1 MKQRACTVTLALLF
15 AGGCQQQHYLADY
28 RPLVKAGVFSGT
40 IEQLKKLNV
49 SEAEIAQFLKLKG
62 TNVSDDV
69 CVALITAAHDH
80 QRPFNSADSVINLQG
95 ARYSDADILA
105 FARADQLDTIA
116 PEAVM
121 LHLIGL
127 SNGTVQAIL
136 ERHMKSLPTMGSAEI
151 GRLKNTGL
159 TEKQILERIEGG
171 MTDDAANKEAS
182 TREAARNHSNTGF
195 VRVRGRKSR

>member
-171 MTDDAANKEAS
+171 MTDDYAHKECS
-182 TREAARNHSNTGF
+182 TSEAARNHSNTGF

>member
-1 MKQRACTVTLALLF
+1 
-15 AGGCQQQHYLADY
+15 
-28 RPLVKAGVFSGT
+28 VKAGVFSGT

-49 SEAEIAQFLKLKG
+49 SEAEIAQFLKLRAAK
-62 TNVSDDV
+62 VSDDM
-69 CVALITAAHDH
+69 CIALITASHDRQH
-80 QRPFNSADSVINLQG
+80 PFTSADSVINLQG

-105 FARADQLDTIA
+105 FAQANQLDTIA

-127 SNGTVQAIL
+127 SNGTVQRIL
-136 ERHMKSLPTMGSAEI
+136 ERHMKGLPTMGSAEI

-171 MTDDAANKEAS
+171 MTDEAANKEAS
-182 TREAARNHSNTGF
+182 AREAARNHSNTGF
-195 VRVRGRKSR
+195 VRVRGRKPR

>member
-1 MKQRACTVTLALLF
+1 MRHRARTIALALLF
-15 AGGCQQQHYLADY
+15 VGGCQQQHFLADY

-49 SEAEIAQFLKLKG
+49 SGAEIAQFLKLRGAK
-62 TNVSDDV
+62 VSDDM
-69 CVALITAAHDH
+69 CIALITAAHDH
-80 QRPFNSADSVINLQG
+80 QHPFNSADSVINLQG

-105 FARADQLDTIA
+105 FAHANQLDTIA

-127 SNGTVQAIL
+127 SNGTVQRIL
-136 ERHMKSLPTMGSAEI
+136 ERHMKGLPTMGSAEI

-159 TEKQILERIEGG
+159 TEMQILERIEGG
-171 MTDDAANKEAS
+171 MTDEAANKEAS
-182 TREAARNHSNTGF
+182 AREAARNHSNTGF
-195 VRVRGRKSR
+195 VRVRGRKPR